1 MIHGVW
7 EPRSSEHCHHHH
19 GKETFQVNST
29 QNPNHQN
36 WWTTKE
42 KKRLR
47 EETSTAAASGTSGCR
62 WMQMMMATSYNNRS
76 VDITHNQTTN
86 ITPIQNG
93 SDSDFWNACYNF
105 STMFSQIVCLFIVSN
120 WAVTES
126 HAQSKPASQSEPLSY
141 ALSWDLSMRLLAEL
155 VSVSYLINNSECFET
170 LTTKPP
176 TDIIFCSKLI
186 IPFFNCVGTWHSYNL
201 GRRRRAE

>member
-42 KKRLR
+42 KKQLR

-62 WMQMMMATSYNNRS
+62 WMQMMATSYNNRS

-93 SDSDFWNACYNF
+93 SDSDFWNTCYNF
-105 STMFSQIVCLFIVSN
+105 STMFSQIVCLFIVCN
-120 WAVTES
+120 WESCSKQASKSVKAIDNARDTE
-126 HAQSKPASQSEPLSY
+126 LSY
-141 ALSWDLSMRLLAEL
+141 LLDKQFGMFWNAHYKT
-155 VSVSYLINNSECFET
+155 SYRYH
-170 LTTKPP
+170 
-176 TDIIFCSKLI
+176 IFFKTNYS
-186 IPFFNCVGTWHSYNL
+186 FF
-201 GRRRRAE
+201 